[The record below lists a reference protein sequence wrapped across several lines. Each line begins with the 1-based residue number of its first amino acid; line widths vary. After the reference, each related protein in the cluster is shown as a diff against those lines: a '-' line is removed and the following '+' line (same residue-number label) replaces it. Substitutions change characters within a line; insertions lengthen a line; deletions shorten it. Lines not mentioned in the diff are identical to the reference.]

1 MSAFC
6 TKSTFECL
14 FMRERES
21 IKEEKA
27 NVSRVREGA
36 NGLFNTLWL
45 SFNVASERGLSPIFS
60 QQGRQVTPARL
71 WLKNPR
77 TAPWFSTQCG
87 QQIEEPLNPLVIKT
101 KGGTHIVPLSL
112 WNTHPH
118 LLYLSAGLHYSS
130 AEQARLISWSRL
142 SSLNNFHPQWCLAH
156 INQLQIPW
164 LIVFGQSASSVCY
177 KQMPVGSAFAVAVA
191 FAYYATTPNSKSK
204 QSLVKI

>member
-27 NVSRVREGA
+27 NGSRVQGGGP

-45 SFNVASERGLSPIFS
+45 SFNVASERRLSPICG
-60 QQGRQVTPARL
+60 QQGRQVAPARL

-87 QQIEEPLNPLVIKT
+87 QQIEEPLNHLVIKT

-112 WNTHPH
+112 WDTHPH
-118 LLYLSAGLHYSS
+118 LLYLSAGLRYKS
-130 AEQARLISWSRL
+130 AKQARLISWSRL
-142 SSLNNFHPQWCLAH
+142 SSLNISILSGVSH
-156 INQLQIPW
+156 
-164 LIVFGQSASSVCY
+164 
-177 KQMPVGSAFAVAVA
+177 
-191 FAYYATTPNSKSK
+191 T
-204 QSLVKI
+204 